1 MKELLL
7 NELKEIQEEFKK
19 IKNEIFVYKISLN
32 ELVNNEFLKYETTSG
47 KFDFDFNNLIISIE
61 KETQKMR
68 ESHISLLK
76 LREKLKCLRK
86 CLFNL
91 RDEGILNVE
100 DERFIEGEVE
110 KLLDEIFY
118 ITKEGYKDFGGNL
131 NG

>member
-7 NELKEIQEEFKK
+7 NELKEIQEAFEK
-19 IKNEIFVYKISLN
+19 IKNEIFAYKSSLD
-32 ELVNNEFLKYETTSG
+32 ELVKNEFLKYETTSG
-47 KFDFDFNNLIISIE
+47 KFDFDFNNLITSVE

-86 CLFNL
+86 MCFNL

-118 ITKEGYKDFGGNL
+118 ITKEGWKEIGGV
-131 NG
+131 

>member
-7 NELKEIQEEFKK
+7 NELKEIQEAFKK
-19 IKNEIFVYKISLN
+19 IKNEIFAYKSSLD
-32 ELVNNEFLKYETTSG
+32 ELVKNEFLKYEQI
-47 KFDFDFNNLIISIE
+47 DFDFNNLITSVE
-61 KETQKMR
+61 KEAQKMR

-86 CLFNL
+86 MCFNL

-118 ITKEGYKDFGGNL
+118 ITKEGWKDFGGV
-131 NG
+131 